1 LKRVFRRAVPHLDS
15 VISRFLKLITPI
27 FILIRRLGT
36 YRLPKS
42 SAQIGHITR
51 VLNVNSYYGFFEQQF
66 REAFERNA
74 LRNRASD
81 IRIDFRIEEQLQF
94 INSIQPSHISRI
106 QKLIKSL
113 ESSDQFSK
121 GGLSNLDLIVTLG
134 FIKEIQ
140 PKTIIQVGNLI
151 KKDLV
156 SHEFWNDFSSGWS
169 SQDKASI
176 RAPHSKKFGLG
187 ARSYL
192 EIPGLDECKSDLFG
206 KLEESDL
213 VIVDYRNCM
222 LNEVNPIQL
231 FIRILPQIPK
241 GVYVLFNDVSTPYEY
256 LDAWAG
262 WGDSGLLADKILN
275 IFLSN
280 EDNYQVTLSLNL
292 LAKDYSREVEKV
304 FGLSDP
310 QIESSVL
317 IFKTK

>member
-1 LKRVFRRAVPHLDS
+1 MKRALRRAVPHLDS

-42 SAQIGHITR
+42 STQIGHIAR
-51 VLNVNSYYGFFEQQF
+51 VLNFNSYYGFFEQQF

-74 LRNRASD
+74 LRNRVSD
-81 IRIDFRIEEQLQF
+81 IRIEFRIEEQLQF
-94 INSIQPSHISRI
+94 INSIQSSHISRI

-113 ESSDQFSK
+113 GSSDQFSK

-156 SHEFWNDFSSGWS
+156 SHEFWNEFSSGWS

-176 RAPHSKKFGLG
+176 RTPHNEKFGLG

-192 EIPGLDECKSDLFG
+192 EISRLDEFESDLFG

-256 LDAWAG
+256 LDSWAG

-280 EDNYQVTLSLNL
+280 ENNYQVILSLNL
-292 LAKDYSREVEKV
+292 LAKDYSKEVEKV

>member
-1 LKRVFRRAVPHLDS
+1 LDS

-187 ARSYL
+187 ARNYL
-192 EIPGLDECKSDLFG
+192 EIPGLDECESDLFG

-241 GVYVLFNDVSTPYEY
+241 GVYVLFNDVYTPYEY